1 MTPAYSDIGYV
12 LLGYALEA
20 MTGKPFQQSFED
32 KLVKPLNLSRT
43 FYSKP
48 DDALGVIP
56 GDRMKT
62 TWAFNM
68 GNESP

>member
-1 MTPAYSDIGYV
+1 
-12 LLGYALEA
+12 

-32 KLVKPLNLSRT
+32 KLVKPLNLNRT
-43 FYSKP
+43 FYTTP

-56 GDRMKT
+56 GNRYLT

-68 GNESP
+68 GRESP